1 MRRSVAR
8 TLGASAVGGGLLLVL
23 TSLPSRLYGAA
34 PGDSYVFDPAFGSG
48 LWFQRRVLPVLF
60 VLAVLGSV
68 LGLAGLLLRDR
79 DDDRWH
85 DVAGGLAVFAGGA
98 LVAVEV
104 LLAATGSLSGGA
116 PDLVGSFVVLVAA
129 LGGLL
134 GLVVLAVTLV
144 VWGVRYRRRGR
155 TRLGTTL
162 ALAPVATVLAM
173 ALAWGG
179 DLGPVGGP
187 LVALSPGVAA
197 VLVGRNLWVGEET
210 AAEESGGQSAT
221 EPADERAPREEPGSG
236 DGGSPSDDATDP
248 AQGA

>member
-8 TLGASAVGGGLLLVL
+8 ALGASAVVGGLLLVL

-48 LWFQRRVLPVLF
+48 LWLQRWVLPVLL
-60 VLAVLGSV
+60 VLAVLGPV

-79 DDDRWH
+79 DGGRWH
-85 DVAGGLAVFAGGA
+85 DVAGGLAVFTGA
-98 LVAVEV
+98 VLVVAEV

-116 PDLVGSFVVLVAA
+116 PDVVGSFLVLVGA
-129 LGGLL
+129 LGGVV
-134 GLVVLAVTLV
+134 GLVVLAVALV

-187 LVALSPGVAA
+187 LVALPPGVAA
-197 VLVGRNLWVGEET
+197 MLVGRNLWGGRET
-210 AAEESGGQSAT
+210 AAGESGGETAT
-221 EPADERAPREEPGSG
+221 G
-236 DGGSPSDDATDP
+236 DGSRSEERSTDP